1 MLFYRMTLVPL
12 RLFHNNLSNLQ
23 EFFGQVAHPSPP
35 PPSLAKNDSISCQAL
50 ECSGERFCGL

>member
-1 MLFYRMTLVPL
+1 MLFHRMTLVPL

-35 PPSLAKNDSISCQAL
+35 LSLAKNDSISCQAL

>member
-1 MLFYRMTLVPL
+1 MLFHRMTLVPL
-12 RLFHNNLSNLQ
+12 RLFHDNLSNLQ
-23 EFFGQVAHPSPP
+23 EFFGQVAHPSP